1 MLPLLLLLSLGC
13 SPEPGLAQPAEA
25 AAAVPLPTASLR
37 TAVVEAVSWR
47 PSAELTGSLEPVAA
61 VQLGF
66 DVPGRLA
73 AILVARGQS
82 VRKGE
87 PMARLESA
95 VSAAQLAQAEAAQAG
110 AAAQLAGGESTF
122 ARMKALKAVGGI
134 SDQQY
139 SEAEASVLAGRAGVQ
154 QADAA
159 VRMARTHLGFH
170 TLVAPIDG
178 VVTNGPDNA
187 GILVGAGNPLF
198 VIEDLS
204 ALQVKLTAP
213 ESADWIRPDLAVLVL
228 PGTPGAS
235 GGVPAVVSRV
245 IPALDPATRRIPVE
259 IRIDAPPPSLRS
271 HAFARVKIEAGEDA
285 PAVAVPVGALVA
297 RPEFCVFVQD
307 GVTPKKVAVEVLRRD
322 PDRVIVHAV
331 GLDAGMTVVVDP
343 PNGLGG

>member
-1 MLPLLLLLSLGC
+1 MLLPLLLLLGC
-13 SPEPGLAQPAEA
+13 SSEPGLAPPAEA
-25 AAAVPLPTASLR
+25 ALPLEAVPLR
-37 TAVVEAVSWR
+37 TAAVEAVSWR
-47 PSAELTGSLEPVAA
+47 PSAELTGSLEPVAS

-73 AILVARGQS
+73 AILVERGQP
-82 VRKGE
+82 VRRGE
-87 PMARLESA
+87 PMARLDGA
-95 VSAAQLAQAEAAQAG
+95 VAAAQLAQAEAAQAG

-139 SEAEASVLAGRAGVQ
+139 SDAEAAVLAGRAGVQ

-159 VRMARTHLGFH
+159 VRMARTNLGFH

-187 GILVGAGNPLF
+187 GILIGAGTPLF

-204 ALQVKLTAP
+204 ALQVKVTAP

-228 PGTPGAS
+228 PGTPGAT
-235 GGVPAVVSRV
+235 GGVPAVVRRV
-245 IPALDPATRRIPVE
+245 IPALDPTTRRIPVE
-259 IRIDAPPPSLRS
+259 IRIDSPPPGLRS
-271 HAFARVKIEAGEDA
+271 HAFARVRIEAGEDA
-285 PAVAVPVGALVA
+285 PAVAVPIGSLVA

-307 GVTPKKVAVEVLRRD
+307 GPTPRKVPVEVLRRD

-331 GLDAGMTVVVDP
+331 GLQAGMTVVVDP
-343 PNGLGG
+343 PSGLGG